1 MLPLTNVGSQVKV
14 HLLGQKI
21 RLVCAPRGCGNPTPD
36 VLPLLFA
43 VCVYFG
49 GCTAEQGLIA
59 SVRGGQW
66 TQALQPLVQNSTQM
80 ASVAKAADGD
90 AVQVHGLHKVAQQ
103 RPLQAQDVPSEE
115 EMETSFEGG
124 RDVGRQSKGTK
135 YNPKSVKTSLSRC
148 H

>member
-1 MLPLTNVGSQVKV
+1 MKV

-21 RLVCAPRGCGNPTPD
+21 RLVCGPGGCGTHPRCGTQ
-36 VLPLLFA
+36 LFA
-43 VCVYFG
+43 LCLYFG
-49 GCTAEQGLIA
+49 GRTAEQGLIA

-80 ASVAKAADGD
+80 AGVAKAADGD
-90 AVQVHGLHKVAQQ
+90 AVQVNGLHKVAQQ

-115 EMETSFEGG
+115 EMATSFEGG
-124 RDVGRQSKGTK
+124 RDVDRQCRGTK
-135 YNPKSVKTSLSRC
+135 CNPKSVKGSLSRR

>member
-1 MLPLTNVGSQVKV
+1 MALEDVG
-14 HLLGQKI
+14 
-21 RLVCAPRGCGNPTPD
+21 PTPD
-36 VLPLLFA
+36 VEALLFA
-43 VCVYFG
+43 VCLYFG
-49 GCTAEQGLIA
+49 GRTAEQGLIA

-90 AVQVHGLHKVAQQ
+90 AVQVDGLHKVAQQ

-115 EMETSFEGG
+115 EMATSFEGG
-124 RDVGRQSKGTK
+124 RDDDRQSRGTK
-135 YNPKSVKTSLSRC
+135 CNPKSVKGSLSRR